1 MNTNAELTTQF
12 INRTNEQM
20 FYLAGVQADPHLFG
34 NVMIEH
40 KDLPETERRQHA
52 RIACIWKGY
61 ETLKGVQMFDN

>member
-1 MNTNAELTTQF
+1 VDKTYRELAKLT
-12 INRTNEQM
+12 
-20 FYLAGVQADPHLFG
+20 GVAHGTIG